1 MYDFVESHVFKTAK
15 REAPGG
21 NQMNMTT
28 PESLPLGNREQP
40 SLFEQYKQLA
50 SLELE
55 STKLRHTTFTAI
67 LAVSFLLPGLALK
80 PEVES
85 RGILLPGIPG
95 FTLSKAV
102 FLLGFVF
109 YLFALFHY
117 AWHHR
122 YSHRYRKQ
130 LKAIESQLGIEVYRL
145 RVRPKI
151 WRFKLH
157 FDWALQMI
165 GIIYALI
172 TGAYVGLRPL
182 LLTIAII
189 VGAYLTRMAISALEF
204 DEPLEK

>member
-1 MYDFVESHVFKTAK
+1 LEYRD
-15 REAPGG
+15 
-21 NQMNMTT
+21 
-28 PESLPLGNREQP
+28 QP
-40 SLFEQYKQLA
+40 PLFEQYKQLA
-50 SLELE
+50 NLEIE

-80 PEVES
+80 PEVEL
-85 RGILLPGIPG
+85 RAAPMLPGLAG

-102 FLLGFVF
+102 FLLGFLF

-122 YSHRYRKQ
+122 YAHRYRKQ
-130 LKAIESQLGIEVYRL
+130 LKAIEAELGIEVYRL

-157 FDWALQMI
+157 FDWALQII

-172 TGAYVGLRPL
+172 TAAYVGWRLL
-182 LLTIAII
+182 LLTLAIA
-189 VGAYLTRMAISALEF
+189 VGTYLARMAISALEA
-204 DEPLEK
+204 DEPLES